1 MRNNSKVIETSFDN
15 TVKKSNDLVMSKLS
29 HGLSISQMQLL
40 AYAIYTTQQDNKST
54 FALMDF
60 ENKFNRERYQTK
72 SIHADLNKLIS
83 IKFTEKNFKGD
94 TDGVFVWNAFS
105 GMSYAKG
112 EFHFEWSERMRSHII
127 ELKEK
132 YIVTDL
138 AVAGLFQSG
147 YSWILYEYLK
157 AHYGYWHRTIER
169 DELLNLFGIQNTK
182 AYKHLGSLRNKVLEV
197 AIEEINKYTE
207 LDVKYEDIKEGRV
220 VAGFRFN
227 WSVGSSENMITQSQ
241 QENII
246 LLVNSVLDDALKYL
260 DVRNQNRLIE
270 IRNITQEFKDLS
282 IFIRGEGIREL
293 TTEKAKNLIDAV
305 TQKVNK
311 VEAMYKMDLEEQR
324 QPAPTEQTKKVPF
337 YNWLE
342 ERE

>member
-1 MRNNSKVIETSFDN
+1 MRRNAKVIETVMDN
-15 TVKKSNDLVMSKLS
+15 TIKKSNELGMASLS
-29 HGLSISQMQLL
+29 GGLNINQMQLL
-40 AYAIYTTQQDNKST
+40 AYAIYATQQNNSST
-54 FALMDF
+54 FSKQDL
-60 ENKFNRERYQTK
+60 EEKFNRERYQTS
-72 SIHADLNKLIS
+72 SIHRDIDELSKIQIVNKG
-83 IKFTEKNFKGD
+83 FGGD
-94 TDGVFVWNAFS
+94 AESKAVFNVFNAIVYS
-105 GMSYAKG
+105 NG
-112 EFHFEWSERMRSHII
+112 EFNFEWSSMMIPHILD
-127 ELKEK
+127 LKER
-132 YIVTDL
+132 YIITDL
-138 AVAGLFQSG
+138 AIAGLFQNS

-157 AHYGYWHRTIER
+157 SHYGYWNITIEKE
-169 DELLNLFGIQNTK
+169 ELLNILGLQKTK
-182 AYKHLGSLRNKVLEV
+182 SYHFAGALKKHVLNF

-207 LDVKYEDIKEGRV
+207 LEVRYEDVMNGRAI
-220 VAGFRFN
+220 AGFRFS

-241 QENII
+241 QEHII
-246 LLVNSVLDDALKYL
+246 LLIKSVLDDALKYL

-311 VEAMYKMDLEEQR
+311 VEAMYKIDLEEQR